1 MEFYVFTIFSIAIL
15 LLIIWCI
22 YLINNPE
29 DLNEFENYL
38 FIGFLEIKV
47 SKTWAIGFGKSIYN
61 SSRHIKEITE
71 SNNPLGVCVGI
82 QGSLKSQAYIEFRIT
97 NSFLQKYTFHNP
109 IIINNSKYCY
119 VRNLETYLKGDNFNK
134 ANIIILKDIE
144 TNKYAYLQFHRN
156 LKTTGLEYSYL

>member
-38 FIGFLEIKV
+38 FIEFLEIKV
-47 SKTWAIGFGKSIYN
+47 PKSWAIGFGKSMYN
-61 SSRHIKEITE
+61 SSHHIKQITE
-71 SNNPLGVCVGI
+71 SNNPLEVCVGI
-82 QGSLKSQAYIEFRIT
+82 QGSLKSRQYIKFCIAK
-97 NSFLQKYTFHNP
+97 SFLQKYTFQNQ

-119 VRNLETYLKGDNFNK
+119 VRNLETYLKGDNFDK
-134 ANIIILKDIE
+134 ANIIILKNIE

-156 LKTTGLEYSYL
+156 LKSTSLEYSYL